1 MRDPREI
8 LARIR
13 AQADDATEG
22 PWTAEYS
29 GEQGNCVLPPEYQ
42 STRETVAVTRLL
54 SAQADAEFI
63 AASRT
68 TVPALLDALDAAI
81 RVHHLSEFHTF
92 TGPVPWCDEC
102 DCTYPC
108 PTVDAITTALEG
120 LHHA

>member
-1 MRDPREI
+1 MTDPRET

-13 AQADDATEG
+13 AQADAATEG
-22 PWTAEYS
+22 PWRYASIFEVGGYVEDS
-29 GEQGNCVLPPEYQ
+29 RG
-42 STRETVAVTRLL
+42 RELFDW
-54 SAQADAEFI
+54 AQDDAGTICTPDADAEFI

-108 PTVDAITTALEG
+108 PTVDAITTALE
-120 LHHA
+120 ATK